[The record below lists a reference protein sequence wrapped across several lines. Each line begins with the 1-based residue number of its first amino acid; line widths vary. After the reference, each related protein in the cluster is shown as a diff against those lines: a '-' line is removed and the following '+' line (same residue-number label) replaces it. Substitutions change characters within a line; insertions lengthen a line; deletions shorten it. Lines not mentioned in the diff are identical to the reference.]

1 MKDDIL
7 TALLAANRAFL
18 ALRDVARQAGD
29 DELAEYAL
37 AAGCEIARR
46 IGRRMVRRP
55 EAVTS

>member
-37 AAGCEIARR
+37 QRGTEIARR
-46 IGRRMVRRP
+46 IGKHMVRQP
-55 EAVTS
+55 QAVTS